1 MKISLIA
8 LDLDGTLLLPDGTVS
23 PKVAE
28 TLTIARSKGIKLV
41 LCSGRPLPGVLPL
54 LEELDL
60 ENEGDHVITY
70 NGALV
75 QQTNDGKILAHH
87 TMDHDDFLEVESL
100 SQKLG
105 IHCHAVNDQGVYTTN
120 KDISYYSVRESFL
133 TTVPLR
139 YRTVE
144 EMDPSILISKMMFVE
159 PKEIL
164 EEAIAQI
171 PSAFAEKYTLLRS
184 EDFFL
189 EVLNKSASKGQALR
203 DLAAILEIPRE
214 EVMAIGDNG
223 NDLDMLEFAGMGV
236 AMGNASFEA
245 KEASDYVTDSNV
257 HDGVATAIEKFAF

>member
-87 TMDHDDFLEVESL
+87 TMDHNDFLEVESL

-139 YRTVE
+139 YRTVV
-144 EMDPSILISKMMFVE
+144 K
-159 PKEIL
+159 
-164 EEAIAQI
+164 
-171 PSAFAEKYTLLRS
+171 
-184 EDFFL
+184 
-189 EVLNKSASKGQALR
+189 
-203 DLAAILEIPRE
+203 
-214 EVMAIGDNG
+214 
-223 NDLDMLEFAGMGV
+223 NDSRTE
-236 AMGNASFEA
+236 
-245 KEASDYVTDSNV
+245 
-257 HDGVATAIEKFAF
+257 